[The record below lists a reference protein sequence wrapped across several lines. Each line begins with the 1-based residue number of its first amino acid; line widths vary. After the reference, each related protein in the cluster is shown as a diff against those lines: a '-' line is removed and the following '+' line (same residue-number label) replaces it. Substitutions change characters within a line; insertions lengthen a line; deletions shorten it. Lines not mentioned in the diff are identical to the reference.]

1 MSKEVFTLKQ
11 VAQSIR
17 KTLESRYERTY
28 WVKAEIYKMNLFPSG
43 HAFPELVQRTDD
55 KIVANLSGVIW
66 KTNYGR
72 ISKQFEATVKEPFS
86 EGKEVLMLVKITFSE
101 VYGLSLHITDIDPS
115 YSLGALHK
123 LKLETIDALN
133 KLGILQK
140 NQSLSLSLPKRI
152 AVISAESSK
161 GLSDF
166 MQVLSA
172 SLSQIGISTFLF
184 NATVQGDQ
192 AVESILQA
200 FNKIERVRQHF
211 DAVVIVRGGG
221 AEVGMSCYDDFKL
234 CKRIAEFP
242 LPVLCGIGHS
252 TNLTVAEMVAYSHAI
267 TPSVLASDLLQEFE
281 LKLLELHAIY
291 ANLNLVQST
300 LITNIKNTFNQT
312 VSKIN
317 GVTKWRFERINNQ
330 LNTIEQRS
338 IQEAKQILSFHKQ
351 YISSSPIAIQTLVK
365 KSHQIEHHRRTML
378 QQQLTFTMNR
388 MVDKNGTMI
397 ESLEKQVQLMSPSA
411 VLARGFAIARSNG
424 KALLSKTEL
433 RPGTMIQIEL
443 SDGTAEAEVKST

>member
-43 HAFPELVQRTDD
+43 HAFPELVQRTDG

-140 NQSLSLSLPKRI
+140 NQTLSLSLPKRI

-172 SLSQIGISTFLF
+172 SQSQIGISTFLF

-200 FNKIERVRQHF
+200 FNKIERVRQYF

-281 LKLLELHAIY
+281 LKLHELHAVCV
-291 ANLNLVQST
+291 NLNLVHSK
-300 LITNIKNTFNQT
+300 LLTNIKNTFNQT

-411 VLARGFAIARSNG
+411 VLARGFSIARSNG
-424 KALLSKTEL
+424 KAVLSKTEL

>member
-43 HAFPELVQRTDD
+43 HAFPELVQRTDG

-172 SLSQIGISTFLF
+172 SQSQIGISTFLF

-200 FNKIERVRQHF
+200 FNKIERVRQYF

-281 LKLLELHAIY
+281 LKLNELHAICT
-291 ANLNLVQST
+291 NLNLVQSK
-300 LITNIKNTFNQT
+300 LLTNIKNTFNQT

-317 GVTKWRFERINNQ
+317 GVTKWRFERISNQ

-388 MVDKNGTMI
+388 MVDKNGIMI

>member
-1 MSKEVFTLKQ
+1 MSNEVFTLKQ

-43 HAFPELVQRTDD
+43 HAFPELVQRTDG

-140 NQSLSLSLPKRI
+140 NQSLRLSLPKRI

-172 SLSQIGISTFLF
+172 SQSKFGISTFLF

-200 FNKIERVRQHF
+200 FNKIERVRQYF

-221 AEVGMSCYDDFKL
+221 AEVGMSCYDDFNL

-281 LKLLELHAIY
+281 LKLLELHAIC
-291 ANLNLVQST
+291 AKLNHVQSN
-300 LITNIKNTFNQT
+300 LITNTKSTFNQA

-330 LNTIEQRS
+330 LNAIEQRS
-338 IQEAKQILSFHKQ
+338 IQETKHLLLFHKQ

-388 MVDKNGTMI
+388 MVDKNAAII
-397 ESLEKQVQLMSPSA
+397 ESLEKQIHLMSPSA

-424 KALLSKTEL
+424 KAILSKTEL
-433 RPGTMIQIEL
+433 HPGSMILIEL

>member
-43 HAFPELVQRTDD
+43 HAFPELVQRTDG

-140 NQSLSLSLPKRI
+140 NQTLSLSLPKRI

-172 SLSQIGISTFLF
+172 SQSQIGISTFLF

-200 FNKIERVRQHF
+200 FNKIERVRQYF

-281 LKLLELHAIY
+281 LKLNELLAICT
-291 ANLNLVQST
+291 NLNLVQSK
-300 LITNIKNTFNQT
+300 LLTNIKNTFNQT

-330 LNTIEQRS
+330 LNTIELRS

-365 KSHQIEHHRRTML
+365 KSHQIEHHRRTMF

-411 VLARGFAIARSNG
+411 VLARGFSIARSNG
-424 KALLSKTEL
+424 KAVLSKTEL

>member
-1 MSKEVFTLKQ
+1 MSNEVFTLKQ

-43 HAFPELVQRTDD
+43 HAFPELVQRTDG

-140 NQSLSLSLPKRI
+140 NQSLRLSLPKRI

-172 SLSQIGISTFLF
+172 SQSKFGISTFLF

-200 FNKIERVRQHF
+200 FNKIERVRQYF

-267 TPSVLASDLLQEFE
+267 TPSVLAADLLQEFE
-281 LKLLELHAIY
+281 LKLLELDAIC
-291 ANLNLVQST
+291 ANLKQAQNRLLT
-300 LITNIKNTFNQT
+300 DTKNTFHQT

-330 LNTIEQRS
+330 LSTAEQRC
-338 IQEAKQILSFHKQ
+338 IQEVQHVLSFHKQ

-378 QQQLTFTMNR
+378 EQQLSFTMSR
-388 MVDKNGTMI
+388 MVDKNATLI
-397 ESLEKQVQLMSPSA
+397 ESLEKQVQLMSPAA

-433 RPGTMIQIEL
+433 HPGSMIQIEL

>member
-17 KTLESRYERTY
+17 KTLESRYERVY

-43 HAFPELVQRTDD
+43 HAFPELVQRTDG

-101 VYGLSLHITDIDPS
+101 VYGLSLHVTDIDPS

-140 NQSLSLSLPKRI
+140 NQSLRLSLPKRI

-166 MQVLSA
+166 MQVLSG
-172 SLSQIGISTFLF
+172 SSFGIATFLF

-192 AVESILQA
+192 AIESILKA
-200 FNKIERVRQHF
+200 FNKIELVRQHF

-221 AEVGMSCYDDFKL
+221 AEVGMSCYDDFNL

-281 LKLLELHAIY
+281 LKLLELHAIC
-291 ANLNLVQST
+291 AKLNHVQSN
-300 LITNIKNTFNQT
+300 LITNTKSTFNQA

-330 LNTIEQRS
+330 LNAIEQRS
-338 IQEAKQILSFHKQ
+338 IQETKHLLLFHKQ
-351 YISSSPIAIQTLVK
+351 YISSSPLAIQTLVK

-388 MVDKNGTMI
+388 MVDKNAAII
-397 ESLEKQVQLMSPSA
+397 ESLEKQIHLMSPSA

-424 KALLSKTEL
+424 KAILSKTEL
-433 RPGTMIQIEL
+433 HPGSMIQIEL

>member
-43 HAFPELVQRTDD
+43 HAFPELVQRTDG

-172 SLSQIGISTFLF
+172 TQSKIGISTFLF

-200 FNKIERVRQHF
+200 FNKIERVRQYF

-267 TPSVLASDLLQEFE
+267 TPSVLAADLLQEFE
-281 LKLLELHAIY
+281 LKLLELDAIC
-291 ANLNLVQST
+291 ANLKQSQNRLLT
-300 LITNIKNTFNQT
+300 DTKNTFHQT

-330 LNTIEQRS
+330 LNAIEQRS
-338 IQEAKQILSFHKQ
+338 IQETKHLLLFHKQ

-388 MVDKNGTMI
+388 MVDKNAAII
-397 ESLEKQVQLMSPSA
+397 ESLEKQIHLMSPSA

-424 KALLSKTEL
+424 KAILSKTEL
-433 RPGTMIQIEL
+433 HPGSMIQIEL

>member
-43 HAFPELVQRTDD
+43 HAFPELVQRTDG

-172 SLSQIGISTFLF
+172 SQSQIGISTFLF

-200 FNKIERVRQHF
+200 FNKIERVRQYF

-281 LKLLELHAIY
+281 LKLNELHAICT
-291 ANLNLVQST
+291 NLNLVQSK
-300 LITNIKNTFNQT
+300 LLTNIKNTFNQT

-411 VLARGFAIARSNG
+411 VLARGFSIARSNG
-424 KALLSKTEL
+424 KAVLSKTEL

>member
-17 KTLESRYERTY
+17 KTLESRYERVY

-43 HAFPELVQRTDD
+43 HAFPELVQRTDG

-101 VYGLSLHITDIDPS
+101 VYGLSLHVTDIDPS

-140 NQSLSLSLPKRI
+140 NQSLRLSLPKRI

-166 MQVLSA
+166 MQVLSG
-172 SLSQIGISTFLF
+172 SSFGIATFLF

-192 AVESILQA
+192 AIESILKA
-200 FNKIERVRQHF
+200 FNKIELVRQHF

-221 AEVGMSCYDDFKL
+221 AEVGMSCYDDFNL

-281 LKLLELHAIY
+281 LKLLELHAIC
-291 ANLNLVQST
+291 AKLNHVQSN
-300 LITNIKNTFNQT
+300 LITNTKSTFNQA

-330 LNTIEQRS
+330 LGTAEQRC
-338 IQEAKQILSFHKQ
+338 IQEVQNVLSFHKQ

-388 MVDKNGTMI
+388 MVDKNAAII
-397 ESLEKQVQLMSPSA
+397 ESLEKQIHLMSPSA

-424 KALLSKTEL
+424 KAILSKTEL
-433 RPGTMIQIEL
+433 HPGSMILIEL

>member
-1 MSKEVFTLKQ
+1 MSNEVFTLKQ

-17 KTLESRYERTY
+17 KTLESRYERVY

-43 HAFPELVQRTDD
+43 HAFPELVQRTDG

-101 VYGLSLHITDIDPS
+101 VYGLSLHVTDIDPS

-140 NQSLSLSLPKRI
+140 NQSLRLSLPKRI

-166 MQVLSA
+166 MQVLSG
-172 SLSQIGISTFLF
+172 SSFGIATFLF

-192 AVESILQA
+192 AIESILKA
-200 FNKIERVRQHF
+200 FNKIELVRQHF

-221 AEVGMSCYDDFKL
+221 AEVGMSCYDDFNL

-281 LKLLELHAIY
+281 LKLLELHAIC
-291 ANLNLVQST
+291 AKLNHVQSN
-300 LITNIKNTFNQT
+300 LITNTKSTFNQA

-330 LNTIEQRS
+330 LNAIEQRS
-338 IQEAKQILSFHKQ
+338 IQETKHLLLFHKQ

-388 MVDKNGTMI
+388 MVDKNAAII
-397 ESLEKQVQLMSPSA
+397 ESLEKQIHLMSPSA

-424 KALLSKTEL
+424 KAILSKTEL
-433 RPGTMIQIEL
+433 HPGSMILIEL

>member
-43 HAFPELVQRTDD
+43 HAFPELVQRTDG

-72 ISKQFEATVKEPFS
+72 ISKQFESTVKEPFS

-140 NQSLSLSLPKRI
+140 NQTLSLSLPKRI

-172 SLSQIGISTFLF
+172 SQSQIGISTFLF

-200 FNKIERVRQHF
+200 FNKIERVRQYF

-281 LKLLELHAIY
+281 LKLHELHAVC
-291 ANLNLVQST
+291 ANLKLVHSK
-300 LITNIKNTFNQT
+300 LLTNIKNTFNQT

-338 IQEAKQILSFHKQ
+338 IQEAKHILSFHKQ

-424 KALLSKTEL
+424 KAVLSKTEL

>member
-43 HAFPELVQRTDD
+43 HAFPELVQRTDG

-172 SLSQIGISTFLF
+172 SQSQIGISTFLF

-200 FNKIERVRQHF
+200 FNKIERVRQYF

-281 LKLLELHAIY
+281 LKLNELHAICT
-291 ANLNLVQST
+291 NLNLVQSK
-300 LITNIKNTFNQT
+300 LLTNIKNTFNQT

-317 GVTKWRFERINNQ
+317 GVTKWRFERISNQ

-388 MVDKNGTMI
+388 MVDKNGIMI

-411 VLARGFAIARSNG
+411 VLARGFSIARSNG
-424 KALLSKTEL
+424 KAVLSKTEL

>member
-43 HAFPELVQRTDD
+43 HAFPELVQRTDG

-66 KTNYGR
+66 KTSYGR

-115 YSLGALHK
+115 FSLGALHK

-133 KLGILQK
+133 KLGILQR
-140 NQSLSLSLPKRI
+140 NQSLRLSLPKRI

-172 SLSQIGISTFLF
+172 SQSKFGISTFLF

-200 FNKIERVRQHF
+200 FNKIERVRQYF

-267 TPSVLASDLLQEFE
+267 TPSVLAADLLQEFE
-281 LKLLELHAIY
+281 LKLLELDAIC
-291 ANLNLVQST
+291 ANLKQAQNRLLT
-300 LITNIKNTFNQT
+300 DTKNTFHQT

-330 LNTIEQRS
+330 LGTAEQRC
-338 IQEAKQILSFHKQ
+338 IQEIQHVLSFHKQ

-378 QQQLTFTMNR
+378 EQQLSFTMSR
-388 MVDKNGTMI
+388 MVDKNATLI
-397 ESLEKQVQLMSPSA
+397 ESLEKQVQLMSPAA
-411 VLARGFAIARSNG
+411 VLARGFAIARSKG

-433 RPGTMIQIEL
+433 HPGSMIQIEL

>member
-1 MSKEVFTLKQ
+1 MSHEVFTLKQ

-43 HAFPELVQRTDD
+43 HAFPELVQRTDG

-133 KLGILQK
+133 KLGILQM
-140 NQSLSLSLPKRI
+140 NQSLRLSLPKRI

-172 SLSQIGISTFLF
+172 AQSKFGISTFLF

-200 FNKIERVRQHF
+200 FNKIERVRQYF

-267 TPSVLASDLLQEFE
+267 TPSVLAADLLQEFE
-281 LKLLELHAIY
+281 LKRLELDAIC
-291 ANLNLVQST
+291 ANLKQAQNRLLT
-300 LITNIKNTFNQT
+300 DTKNTFHQT

-317 GVTKWRFERINNQ
+317 GVTKWRFERIKNQ
-330 LNTIEQRS
+330 LGTAEQRC
-338 IQEAKQILSFHKQ
+338 IQEVQQVFSFHKQ

-378 QQQLTFTMNR
+378 EQQLSFTMSR
-388 MVDKNGTMI
+388 MVDKNATLI
-397 ESLEKQVQLMSPSA
+397 ESLEKQVQLMSPAA

-433 RPGTMIQIEL
+433 HPGSMIQIEL

>member
-43 HAFPELVQRTDD
+43 HAFPELVQRTDG

-166 MQVLSA
+166 MQVLTA
-172 SLSQIGISTFLF
+172 SQSQFGISTFLF

-200 FNKIERVRQHF
+200 FNKIERVRQYF

-281 LKLLELHAIY
+281 LKLNELHAICT
-291 ANLNLVQST
+291 NLNLVQSK
-300 LITNIKNTFNQT
+300 LLTNIKNTFNQT

-338 IQEAKQILSFHKQ
+338 IQEAKQIFSFHKQ

-365 KSHQIEHHRRTML
+365 KSHQIEHHRRTLL

-411 VLARGFAIARSNG
+411 VLARGFSIARSNG
-424 KALLSKTEL
+424 KAVLSKTEL
-433 RPGTMIQIEL
+433 RPGSMIQIEL

>member
-43 HAFPELVQRTDD
+43 HAFPELVQRTDG

-133 KLGILQK
+133 KLGILQR
-140 NQSLSLSLPKRI
+140 NQSLRLSLPKRI

-172 SLSQIGISTFLF
+172 SQSKFGISTFLF

-200 FNKIERVRQHF
+200 FNKIERVRQYF

-267 TPSVLASDLLQEFE
+267 TPSVLAADLLQEFE
-281 LKLLELHAIY
+281 LKLLELDAIC
-291 ANLNLVQST
+291 ANLKQAQNRLLT
-300 LITNIKNTFNQT
+300 DTKNTFHQT

-330 LNTIEQRS
+330 LGTAEQRC
-338 IQEAKQILSFHKQ
+338 IQEIQHVLSFHKQ

-378 QQQLTFTMNR
+378 EQQLSFTMSR
-388 MVDKNGTMI
+388 MVDKNATLI
-397 ESLEKQVQLMSPSA
+397 ESLEKQVQLMSPAA
-411 VLARGFAIARSNG
+411 VLARGFAIARSKG

-433 RPGTMIQIEL
+433 HPGSIIQIEL

>member
-1 MSKEVFTLKQ
+1 
-11 VAQSIR
+11 
-17 KTLESRYERTY
+17 
-28 WVKAEIYKMNLFPSG
+28 MNLFPSG
-43 HAFPELVQRTDD
+43 HAFPELVQRTDG

-66 KTNYGR
+66 KTYYGR

-172 SLSQIGISTFLF
+172 SQSQIGISTFLF

-200 FNKIERVRQHF
+200 FNKIERVRQYF

-281 LKLLELHAIY
+281 LKLHELHAICT
-291 ANLNLVQST
+291 NLNLVQSK
-300 LITNIKNTFNQT
+300 LLTNIKNTFDQT

-424 KALLSKTEL
+424 KAVLSKTEL

>member
-1 MSKEVFTLKQ
+1 MSNEVFTLKQ

-43 HAFPELVQRTDD
+43 HAFPELVQRTDG

-140 NQSLSLSLPKRI
+140 NQSLRLSLPKRI

-172 SLSQIGISTFLF
+172 SQSKFGISTFLF

-200 FNKIERVRQHF
+200 FNKIERVRQYF

-267 TPSVLASDLLQEFE
+267 TPSVLAADLLQEFE
-281 LKLLELHAIY
+281 LKLLELDAIC
-291 ANLNLVQST
+291 ANLKQAQNRLLT
-300 LITNIKNTFNQT
+300 DTKNTFHQT

-330 LNTIEQRS
+330 LGTAEQRC
-338 IQEAKQILSFHKQ
+338 IQEVQHVLSFHKQ

-378 QQQLTFTMNR
+378 EQQLSFTMSR
-388 MVDKNGTMI
+388 MVDKNATLI
-397 ESLEKQVQLMSPSA
+397 ESLEKQVQLMSPAA

-433 RPGTMIQIEL
+433 HPGSMIQIEL

>member
-43 HAFPELVQRTDD
+43 HAFPELVQRTDG

-72 ISKQFEATVKEPFS
+72 IAKQFEATVKEPFS

-140 NQSLSLSLPKRI
+140 NQSLRLSLPKRI

-172 SLSQIGISTFLF
+172 AQSKFGISTFLF

-200 FNKIERVRQHF
+200 FNKIERVRQYF

-267 TPSVLASDLLQEFE
+267 TPSVLAADLLQEFE
-281 LKLLELHAIY
+281 LKLLELDAIC
-291 ANLNLVQST
+291 ANLKQAQNRLLT
-300 LITNIKNTFNQT
+300 DKKNTFHQT

-330 LNTIEQRS
+330 LSTAEQRC
-338 IQEAKQILSFHKQ
+338 IQEVQHVLSFHKQ

-378 QQQLTFTMNR
+378 EQQLSFTMSR
-388 MVDKNGTMI
+388 MVDKNATLI
-397 ESLEKQVQLMSPSA
+397 ESLEKQVQLMSPAA

-433 RPGTMIQIEL
+433 HPGSMIQIEL

>member
-72 ISKQFEATVKEPFS
+72 IAKQFEATVKEPFS

-140 NQSLSLSLPKRI
+140 NQTLSLSLPKRI

-172 SLSQIGISTFLF
+172 SQSQIGISTFLF

-200 FNKIERVRQHF
+200 FNKIERVRQYF

-281 LKLLELHAIY
+281 LKLNELHAICT
-291 ANLNLVQST
+291 NLNLVQSK
-300 LITNIKNTFNQT
+300 LLTNIKNTFNQT

-424 KALLSKTEL
+424 KAVLSKTEL

>member
-43 HAFPELVQRTDD
+43 HAFPELVQRTDG

-123 LKLETIDALN
+123 IKLETIDALN

-172 SLSQIGISTFLF
+172 SQSQIGISTFLF

-200 FNKIERVRQHF
+200 FNKIERVRQYF

-281 LKLLELHAIY
+281 LKLNELHAICT
-291 ANLNLVQST
+291 NLNLVQSK
-300 LITNIKNTFNQT
+300 LLTNIKNTFNQT

-411 VLARGFAIARSNG
+411 VLARGFSIARSNG
-424 KALLSKTEL
+424 KAVLSKTEL

>member
-43 HAFPELVQRTDD
+43 HAFPELVQRTDG

-172 SLSQIGISTFLF
+172 SQSQIGISTFLF

-200 FNKIERVRQHF
+200 FNKIERVRQYF

-281 LKLLELHAIY
+281 LKLNELLAICT
-291 ANLNLVQST
+291 NLNLVQSK
-300 LITNIKNTFNQT
+300 LLTNIKNTFNQT

-411 VLARGFAIARSNG
+411 VLARGFSIARSNG
-424 KALLSKTEL
+424 KAVLSKTEL

>member
-43 HAFPELVQRTDD
+43 HAFPELVQRTDG

-140 NQSLSLSLPKRI
+140 NQSLRLSLPKRI

-172 SLSQIGISTFLF
+172 SQSQIGISTFLF

-200 FNKIERVRQHF
+200 FNKIERVRQYF

-281 LKLLELHAIY
+281 LKLNELHAICT
-291 ANLNLVQST
+291 NLNLVQSK
-300 LITNIKNTFNQT
+300 LLTNIKNTFNQT

-424 KALLSKTEL
+424 KAVLSKTEL

>member
-1 MSKEVFTLKQ
+1 
-11 VAQSIR
+11 
-17 KTLESRYERTY
+17 
-28 WVKAEIYKMNLFPSG
+28 
-43 HAFPELVQRTDD
+43 VQRTDG

-72 ISKQFEATVKEPFS
+72 IAKQFEATVKEPFS

-140 NQSLSLSLPKRI
+140 NQSLRLSLPKRI

-172 SLSQIGISTFLF
+172 SQSQIGISTFLF

-200 FNKIERVRQHF
+200 FKKIERVRQHF

-424 KALLSKTEL
+424 KAVLSKTEL

>member
-1 MSKEVFTLKQ
+1 MSNEVFTLKQ

-43 HAFPELVQRTDD
+43 HAFPELVQRTDG

-140 NQSLSLSLPKRI
+140 NQSLRLSLPKRI

-172 SLSQIGISTFLF
+172 SQSKFGISTFLF

-192 AVESILQA
+192 AVESILHA
-200 FNKIERVRQHF
+200 FNKIERVRQYF

-267 TPSVLASDLLQEFE
+267 TPSVLAADLLQEFE
-281 LKLLELHAIY
+281 LKLLELDAIC
-291 ANLNLVQST
+291 ANLKQAQNRLLT
-300 LITNIKNTFNQT
+300 DTKNTFHQT

-317 GVTKWRFERINNQ
+317 GVTKWRFERIKNQ
-330 LNTIEQRS
+330 LGTAEQRC
-338 IQEAKQILSFHKQ
+338 IQEVQQVLSFHKQ

-378 QQQLTFTMNR
+378 EQQLSFTMSR
-388 MVDKNGTMI
+388 MVDKNATLI
-397 ESLEKQVQLMSPSA
+397 ESLEKQVQLMSPGA
-411 VLARGFAIARSNG
+411 VLARGFAIARSKG

-433 RPGTMIQIEL
+433 HPGSMIQIEL

>member
-43 HAFPELVQRTDD
+43 HAFPELVQRTDG

-166 MQVLSA
+166 MQVLSG
-172 SLSQIGISTFLF
+172 SSFGISTFLF

-200 FNKIERVRQHF
+200 FNKIERVRQYF

-281 LKLLELHAIY
+281 LKLNELHAICT
-291 ANLNLVQST
+291 NLNLVQSK
-300 LITNIKNTFNQT
+300 LLTNIKNTFNQT

-330 LNTIEQRS
+330 LNTIELRS

-411 VLARGFAIARSNG
+411 VLARGFSIARSNG
-424 KALLSKTEL
+424 KAVMSKAEL

>member
-1 MSKEVFTLKQ
+1 MSNEVFTLKQ

-43 HAFPELVQRTDD
+43 HAFPELVQRTDG

-66 KTNYGR
+66 KTNYSR
-72 ISKQFEATVKEPFS
+72 ISKQFEAAVKEPFT

-123 LKLETIDALN
+123 LKLETIEALN
-133 KLGILQK
+133 KLGILQR
-140 NQSLSLSLPKRI
+140 NQSLRLPLAKRI

-172 SLSQIGISTFLF
+172 SQSKFGISTFLF

-192 AVESILQA
+192 AVESILNA
-200 FNKIERVRQHF
+200 FNKIERVQKYF
-211 DAVVIVRGGG
+211 DAVIIVRGGG

-252 TNLTVAEMVAYSHAI
+252 TNLTVAEMVAFSHAI
-267 TPSVLASDLLQEFE
+267 TPSVLASDLLNVFE
-281 LKLLELHAIY
+281 QKLQDLNVLTTHLEQVK
-291 ANLNLVQST
+291 NE
-300 LITNIKNTFNQT
+300 LIADTKRVFLQT
-312 VSKIN
+312 ISSIN

-330 LNTIEQRS
+330 LISLEQRN
-338 IQEAKQILSFHKQ
+338 IQEIRHVLSFHNQ
-351 YISSSPIAIQTLVK
+351 YMSSCPIAIHTYVK
-365 KSHQIEHHRRTML
+365 KSHQTEHHRRTML
-378 QQQLTFTMNR
+378 EQQLRFTTSR
-388 MVDKNGTMI
+388 MVDKDLSRI

-433 RPGTMIQIEL
+433 QPGSMIQIEL
-443 SDGTAEAEVKST
+443 SDGSAEAEVKST

>member
-43 HAFPELVQRTDD
+43 HAFPELVQRTDG

-101 VYGLSLHITDIDPS
+101 VYGLSLHVTDIDPS

-123 LKLETIDALN
+123 LKLETINALN

-140 NQSLSLSLPKRI
+140 NQSLRLSLPKRI

-166 MQVLSA
+166 MQVLSG
-172 SLSQIGISTFLF
+172 SSFGISTFLF

-192 AVESILQA
+192 AIESILKA
-200 FNKIERVRQHF
+200 FNKIEQVRQYF

-267 TPSVLASDLLQEFE
+267 TPSVLAADLLQEFE
-281 LKLLELHAIY
+281 LKLLELDAIC
-291 ANLNLVQST
+291 ANLKQAQNRIVT
-300 LITNIKNTFNQT
+300 DTKNTFHQT

-330 LNTIEQRS
+330 LSTIEQRS
-338 IQEAKQILSFHKQ
+338 IQETKHILSFHKQ
-351 YISSSPIAIQTLVK
+351 YISTSPIAIQTLVK

-388 MVDKNGTMI
+388 MVDKNAAII
-397 ESLEKQVQLMSPSA
+397 ESLEKQIHLMSPSA

-424 KALLSKTEL
+424 KAILSKTEL
-433 RPGTMIQIEL
+433 HPGSMIQIEL

>member
-17 KTLESRYERTY
+17 KTLESRYERVY

-43 HAFPELVQRTDD
+43 HAFPELVQRTDG

-101 VYGLSLHITDIDPS
+101 VYGLSLHVTDIDPS

-140 NQSLSLSLPKRI
+140 NQSLRLSLPKRI

-166 MQVLSA
+166 MQVLSG
-172 SLSQIGISTFLF
+172 SSFGIATFLF

-192 AVESILQA
+192 AIESILKA
-200 FNKIERVRQHF
+200 FNKIELVRQHF

-221 AEVGMSCYDDFKL
+221 AEVGMSCYDDFNL

-281 LKLLELHAIY
+281 LKLLELHAIC
-291 ANLNLVQST
+291 AKLNHVQSN
-300 LITNIKNTFNQT
+300 LITNTKSTFNQA

-330 LNTIEQRS
+330 LNAIEQRS
-338 IQEAKQILSFHKQ
+338 IQETKHLLLFHKQ

-388 MVDKNGTMI
+388 MVDKNAAII
-397 ESLEKQVQLMSPSA
+397 ESLEKQIHLMSPSA

-424 KALLSKTEL
+424 KAILSKTEL
-433 RPGTMIQIEL
+433 HPGSMILIEL

>member
-1 MSKEVFTLKQ
+1 MSNEVFTLKQ

-43 HAFPELVQRTDD
+43 HAFPELVQRTDG

-133 KLGILQK
+133 KLGILQM
-140 NQSLSLSLPKRI
+140 NQSLRFSLPKRI

-172 SLSQIGISTFLF
+172 SQSKFGISTFLF

-200 FNKIERVRQHF
+200 FNKIERVRQYF

-281 LKLLELHAIY
+281 LTLLALEAIR
-291 ANLNLVQST
+291 ANLTLVHSK
-300 LITNIKNTFNQT
+300 LISNTKTIFHQT

-330 LNTIEQRS
+330 LRTAEHRG
-338 IQEAKQILSFHKQ
+338 IQEARHVLSIHKQ
-351 YISSSPIAIQTLVK
+351 YISSSPIAIQTLVN
-365 KSHQIEHHRRTML
+365 KSHQIEHHHRTIL
-378 QQQLTFTMNR
+378 QHQLTFILNK
-388 MVDKNGTMI
+388 MVDKNTTTI

-424 KALLSKTEL
+424 KALLSKTEIH
-433 RPGTMIQIEL
+433 PGSMIQIEL

>member
-43 HAFPELVQRTDD
+43 HAFPELVQRTDG

-66 KTNYGR
+66 KTYYGR

-172 SLSQIGISTFLF
+172 SQSQIGISTFLF

-200 FNKIERVRQHF
+200 FNKIERVRQYF

-281 LKLLELHAIY
+281 LKLHELHAICT
-291 ANLNLVQST
+291 NLNLVQSK
-300 LITNIKNTFNQT
+300 LLTNIKNTFDQT

-424 KALLSKTEL
+424 KAVLSKTEL

>member
-1 MSKEVFTLKQ
+1 
-11 VAQSIR
+11 
-17 KTLESRYERTY
+17 
-28 WVKAEIYKMNLFPSG
+28 
-43 HAFPELVQRTDD
+43 
-55 KIVANLSGVIW
+55 VANLSGVIW

-72 ISKQFEATVKEPFS
+72 IAKQFEATVKEPFS

-140 NQSLSLSLPKRI
+140 NQTLSLSLPKRI

-172 SLSQIGISTFLF
+172 SQSQIGISTFLF

-200 FNKIERVRQHF
+200 FNKIERVRQYF

-281 LKLLELHAIY
+281 LKLNELHAICT
-291 ANLNLVQST
+291 NLNLVQSK
-300 LITNIKNTFNQT
+300 LLTNIKNTFNQT

-317 GVTKWRFERINNQ
+317 GVTKWRFERISNQ

-411 VLARGFAIARSNG
+411 VLARGFSIARSNG
-424 KALLSKTEL
+424 KAVLSKTEL

>member
-72 ISKQFEATVKEPFS
+72 IAKQFEATVKEPFS

-140 NQSLSLSLPKRI
+140 NQSLRLSLPKRI

-172 SLSQIGISTFLF
+172 SQSQIGISTFLF

-200 FNKIERVRQHF
+200 FKKIERVRQHF

-378 QQQLTFTMNR
+378 QQQLNFTMNR

-424 KALLSKTEL
+424 KAVLSKTEL

>member
-72 ISKQFEATVKEPFS
+72 IAKQFEATVKEPFS

-140 NQSLSLSLPKRI
+140 NQSLRLPLPKRI

-166 MQVLSA
+166 IQVLSG
-172 SLSQIGISTFLF
+172 STFGISTFLF

-192 AVESILQA
+192 AVASILKA
-200 FNKIERVRQHF
+200 FDKIERVRQHF

-221 AEVGMSCYDDFKL
+221 AEVGMSCYDDFNL

-281 LKLLELHAIY
+281 LKLLELHAIH
-291 ANLNLVQST
+291 ANLYLAQSK
-300 LITNIKNTFNQT
+300 LITNTKNTFNQT
-312 VSKIN
+312 VSNIN

-330 LNTIEQRS
+330 LSTIEQRS
-338 IQEAKQILSFHKQ
+338 IQEAKHILSFHKQ
-351 YISSSPIAIQTLVK
+351 YISTSPIAIQTLVK

-378 QQQLTFTMNR
+378 QQQLNFTMNR

-433 RPGTMIQIEL
+433 HPGSMIQIEL

>member
-43 HAFPELVQRTDD
+43 HAFPELVQRTDG

-101 VYGLSLHITDIDPS
+101 VYGLSLHVTDIDPS

-140 NQSLSLSLPKRI
+140 NQSLRLSLPKRI

-166 MQVLSA
+166 MQVLSG
-172 SLSQIGISTFLF
+172 SSFGISTFLF

-192 AVESILQA
+192 AIESILKA
-200 FNKIERVRQHF
+200 FNKIEQVRQYF

-267 TPSVLASDLLQEFE
+267 TPSVLAADLLQEFE
-281 LKLLELHAIY
+281 LKLLELDAIC
-291 ANLNLVQST
+291 ANLKQAQNRLVT
-300 LITNIKNTFNQT
+300 DTKNTFHQT

-330 LNTIEQRS
+330 LSTIEQRS
-338 IQEAKQILSFHKQ
+338 IQETKHILSFHKQ
-351 YISSSPIAIQTLVK
+351 YISTSPIAIQTLVK

-378 QQQLTFTMNR
+378 QQQLTFTMNL
-388 MVDKNGTMI
+388 MVDKNAAII
-397 ESLEKQVQLMSPSA
+397 ESLEKQIHLMSPSA

-424 KALLSKTEL
+424 KAILSKTEL
-433 RPGTMIQIEL
+433 HPGSMIQIEL

>member
-1 MSKEVFTLKQ
+1 MSNEVFTLKQ

-43 HAFPELVQRTDD
+43 HAFPELVQRTNG

-66 KTNYGR
+66 KTNYSR
-72 ISKQFEATVKEPFS
+72 ISKQFEATVKEPFT

-123 LKLETIDALN
+123 LKLETIEALN
-133 KLGILQK
+133 NLGILQK
-140 NQSLSLSLPKRI
+140 NQSLRLSLPKRI

-166 MQVLSA
+166 MQVLSNA
-172 SLSQIGISTFLF
+172 QMKFGISTFLF
-184 NATVQGDQ
+184 NTTVQGDQ
-192 AVESILQA
+192 AVESILNA
-200 FNKIERVRQHF
+200 FHKIERVQQHF

-252 TNLTVAEMVAYSHAI
+252 TNLTVAEMVAFSHAI
-267 TPSVLASDLLQEFE
+267 TPSVLAADLLQEFE
-281 LKLLELHAIY
+281 LNLLDLDAINAKLIQAKNQLLSE
-291 ANLNLVQST
+291 T
-300 LITNIKNTFNQT
+300 KNTFQQT

-330 LNTIEQRS
+330 MNAAEDLF
-338 IQEAKQILSFHKQ
+338 IQEVRHVLSFHNQ
-351 YISSSPIAIQTLVK
+351 YISSCPVEINRFVK
-365 KSHQIEHHRRTML
+365 KAHQIEHHRRTML
-378 QQQLTFTMNR
+378 KQQLNFTMSR
-388 MVDKNGTMI
+388 MVDKNVSLI
-397 ESLEKQVQLMSPSA
+397 ESLDKQVQLMSPSA
-411 VLARGFAIARSNG
+411 VLARGFAIARFNG

-433 RPGTMIQIEL
+433 HPGSLIQIEL
-443 SDGTAEAEVKST
+443 NDGTAEAEVKST